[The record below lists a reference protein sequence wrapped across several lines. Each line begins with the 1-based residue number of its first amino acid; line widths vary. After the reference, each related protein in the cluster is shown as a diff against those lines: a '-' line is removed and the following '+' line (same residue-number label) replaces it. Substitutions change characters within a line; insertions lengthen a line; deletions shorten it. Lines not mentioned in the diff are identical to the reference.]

1 MKKAEEEY
9 MIKKKLAELIN
20 VKTIVTFVVITV
32 FAILAIEK
40 AILPSESLVVI
51 TTVIGFYFGTQ
62 KQKQEDE

>member
-1 MKKAEEEY
+1 
-9 MIKKKLAELIN
+9 MIRKKLAALIN

-32 FAILAIEK
+32 FAVLAIEK

-51 TTVIGFYFGTQ
+51 TTVVGFYFGTQ